1 MSIRKVRE
9 VGKVLAGLKNVRAI
23 RPKVSHSSLT
33 KSTVILTILIIAFC
47 VRLLPIR
54 WGYYLSEFDPHYQYR
69 QTKYIVE
76 NGLFGENGWISWHDY
91 MSWYP
96 WGNEIP
102 YHSYPGLPV
111 TAAALYLVLEA
122 LGVPLVP
129 NPSLDPLLSDPVY
142 NLCVI
147 FPAIMGT
154 VTCLAMYFLGRDLDG
169 EAVGMLAALFL
180 ALDAAYIGRTT
191 LGFFD
196 DETVGI
202 FGILIFSLFFLRS
215 IDLKRPLKLGLLY
228 AIAAGLSLGYLSVS
242 WGASKYPI
250 VMTALFALVLLI
262 AGRYS
267 LRLLLSY
274 GVTFLLALS
283 IAASI
288 PYLGIGFLLGVEIL
302 PVYGVCFFLVVAE
315 VSRRTKVLGRKL
327 IYMAI
332 LCALAGAAVFFLWS
346 RGMISG
352 LEVKFWSV
360 LNPFVRFENPLVES
374 VAEHRPSAWGTFY
387 YNFGLGVFFV
397 PVGLFFATTMATNPS
412 LFMVIYGLTSV
423 FFASSMIRLNIIVS
437 PVVSLLWAL
446 GLVRV
451 LRPFI
456 LSLRETPQTSRRK
469 TRFRRVL
476 GRETAGAV
484 LIMTLILFALT
495 YVIGTDF
502 VAGPNAQGPRVF
514 IQAFSP
520 TTIAAAGMS
529 VEPSGGAVR
538 DWIDTLIW
546 MRENLPPSP
555 ERPGEPGTVVAS
567 WWDYGY
573 WITAIA
579 NRTTLADNG
588 TWNWT
593 QIEQI
598 GRMFMSN
605 ETGAID
611 ILREYNVTHVVVF
624 ATFYPVDPSYVR
636 VMRPLAGGDEGKW
649 QWMARI
655 PGLDDQDFGN
665 LTLGW
670 DHVDLNNNGQAFDS
684 YGYEEQGEVLANS
697 KGQNSTLF
705 RLMYYGRD
713 VTLMGYSQIQLEHF
727 EEAYF
732 SQKAGTPTPAPGTQ
746 AVPLVCVYKVNY

>member
-1 MSIRKVRE
+1 MRK
-9 VGKVLAGLKNVRAI
+9 AGNIIASLKSQAM
-23 RPKVSHSSLT
+23 RPKVSHSSLIKCT
-33 KSTVILTILIIAFC
+33 LVLLILVIAFC
-47 VRLLPIR
+47 VRLLPVR
-54 WGYYLSEFDPHYQYR
+54 WGYYLSEFDPYYQYR

-76 NGLFGENGWISWHDY
+76 NGLLGENGWISWHDY

-102 YHSYPGLPV
+102 YHSYPGLPI
-111 TAAALYLVLEA
+111 TAAALYLILDA
-122 LGVPLVP
+122 LGVSFVP
-129 NPSLDPLLSDPVY
+129 NPTLDPLLSDPVY

-154 VTCLAMYFLGRDLDG
+154 ITCLVMYFLGRDLGG

-180 ALDAAYIGRTT
+180 ALDSAYIGRTA

-202 FGILIFSLFFLRS
+202 FGILIFILLFLRS
-215 IDLKRPLKLGLLY
+215 IDGNKPLKTGLFY
-228 AIAAGLSLGYLSVS
+228 AITAGMSLGYLAIS

-262 AGRYS
+262 TGRYS
-267 LRLLLSY
+267 LRLLMSY

-283 IAASI
+283 MAASI
-288 PYLGIGFLLGVEIL
+288 PYLGTRFLLGIEIL
-302 PVYGVCFFLVVAE
+302 PVYGAFFLLIVAE
-315 VSRRTKVLGRKL
+315 INRRTRASGRKL
-327 IYMAI
+327 IYITI
-332 LCALAGAAVFFLWS
+332 LLGLAAASVSLLWS
-346 RGMISG
+346 MGMIKG
-352 LEVKFWSV
+352 LGTKFLSV

-397 PVGLFFATTMATNPS
+397 PVGLFFATMMATNPS

-451 LRPFI
+451 LRPFM
-456 LSLRETPQTSRRK
+456 LFLRETPQPSRRK

-476 GRETAGAV
+476 GRETAAGI
-484 LIMTLILFALT
+484 LMMTLILFALT
-495 YVIGTDF
+495 FVIGTDF
-502 VAGPNAQGPRVF
+502 VAGPRAEGPRVF

-520 TTIAAAGMS
+520 TTIASAGMS
-529 VEPSGGAVR
+529 VQPSGGAAR

-555 ERPGEPGTVVAS
+555 STPGEPGTVVAS

-588 TWNWT
+588 TWNSS
-593 QIEQI
+593 QIKQI

-605 ETGAID
+605 ETEAIE
-611 ILREYNVTHVVVF
+611 ILRKYDVTHVVVF
-624 ATFYPVDPSYVR
+624 TTLAMDQYGRWGVG
-636 VMRPLAGGDEGKW
+636 MAGGDEGKW
-649 QWMARI
+649 EWMARI
-655 PGLDDQDFGN
+655 PGLDHDSFGN
-665 LTLGW
+665 YTLGIDW
-670 DHVDLNNNGQAFDS
+670 MDSSEDGRVDDAELM
-684 YGYEEQGEVLANS
+684 VNS
-697 KGQNSTLF
+697 KGANTTLY
-705 RLMYYGRD
+705 RLMTYARETT
-713 VTLMGYSQIQLEHF
+713 VQGYSNIQLERF

-732 SQKAGTPTPAPGTQ
+732 SQDRGSPSAAPGTQ
-746 AVPLVCVYKVNY
+746 YAALVCVYKVNYPTG